1 MAKAKIRLR
10 LKCKPNEIDYSA
22 LTWYEDAT
30 RLIKDLYGEN
40 WTLFVDILAST
51 SPRMAVKKN
60 WRMSVAIMSAYMNR
74 KDKPE
79 TFARALQSLMPA
91 HLVNVIRSLQRKPI
105 HGPKVS
111 RFALNLKGNLDV
123 VTIDVWICKAY
134 GIDPNALTGK
144 LYKRLEAK
152 IRKEAKACNATP
164 AGYQAVLWYAIRRAS
179 GLRDRSFISVY
190 REIFCETPYFD
201 FMKDD

>member
-1 MAKAKIRLR
+1 
-10 LKCKPNEIDYSA
+10 
-22 LTWYEDAT
+22 
-30 RLIKDLYGEN
+30 
-40 WTLFVDILAST
+40 
-51 SPRMAVKKN
+51 
-60 WRMSVAIMSAYMNR
+60 MSVAIMSAYMNR
-74 KDKPE
+74 KAKPE
-79 TFARALQSLMPA
+79 TFGKVLQALMPA
-91 HLVNVIRSLQRKPI
+91 HLTNVLRALQGRPI

-134 GIDPNALTGK
+134 GMAPKALTGK

-164 AGYQAVLWYAIRRAS
+164 AGYQAVLWYAVRRAA

-190 REIFCETPYFD
+190 REIYCETPYFD